1 MAGSLTTKK
10 LSMQFIFVVK
20 PLKLITTSKILKF
33 LGYTV
38 CNIILIQVKHTII
51 LRMVNVIRKCAGK
64 KPKLV
69 ELSCFVSRRVDIK
82 EIIGKQQQSFSE
94 KVKEVLSGHYI

>member
-1 MAGSLTTKK
+1 
-10 LSMQFIFVVK
+10 MQ
-20 PLKLITTSKILKF
+20 
-33 LGYTV
+33 YH
-38 CNIILIQVKHTII
+38 ILIKVKHTII
-51 LRMVNVIRKCAGK
+51 LCMVNVIRKCAGK

-69 ELSCFVSRRVDIK
+69 ESSCFVSRCVDIK